1 MDAKRVKLT
10 LLASLAGTLILGL
23 AGCKKKTE
31 PPAAPAA
38 APSAADVQKV
48 AAAAAENIEQKT
60 CPIMGNPIDKNIY
73 VEYKGKKVYF
83 CCAECKAKF
92 EQEPGKYLSKLPQ
105 FNK

>member
-1 MDAKRVKLT
+1 MDARRIKLT
-10 LLASLAGTLILGL
+10 LLASLVGLLILGL

-31 PPAAPAA
+31 PPAVPAA

-83 CCAECKAKF
+83 CCAACKAKF
-92 EQEPGKYLSKLPQ
+92 EQEPEKYLSKLPQ
-105 FNK
+105 FGT